1 MRDFFLK
8 LEIIYPCLF
17 YKPHRDSSMYY
28 NYQDK
33 LSFLD
38 FFFLFAAYDSFYSI
52 FDLEMLGIDGRNLSK
67 IM

>member
-1 MRDFFLK
+1 
-8 LEIIYPCLF
+8 
-17 YKPHRDSSMYY
+17 MYY

-67 IM
+67 IMWKLYYLNGLYWN